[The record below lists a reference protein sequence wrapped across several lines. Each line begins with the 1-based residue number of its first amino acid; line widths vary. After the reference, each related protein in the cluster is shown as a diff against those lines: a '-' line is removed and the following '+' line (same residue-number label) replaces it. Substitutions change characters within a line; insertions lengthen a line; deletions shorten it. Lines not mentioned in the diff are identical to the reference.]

1 MITRKAAILAVFA
14 VLTLMAATAPALRAE
29 PPKVGTVLPQGLVLS
44 SPLGGE
50 ERNYLGSGD
59 GGTFKLSAVKADFLI
74 VEVVGVYCPQCH
86 IQAPLFDKFYTR
98 LAKDSELGGK
108 VKMLGLAAGA
118 TKEEMEYLRGSGVY
132 KYPIAWDPDF
142 VAHKQLGEPKTPFTM
157 VVDSK
162 GKVLFAHM
170 GIIEDV
176 SAFYEQ
182 VSKLAQ

>member
-1 MITRKAAILAVFA
+1 MTTLKAATLAVFA
-14 VLTLMAATAPALRAE
+14 VLTILAATAPVLRAE

-44 SPLGGE
+44 APIGAE
-50 ERNYLGSGD
+50 ERNYLGCGD

-86 IQAPLFDKFYTR
+86 IQAPLFDKFHAR
-98 LAKDSELGGK
+98 LTNDSDLSRK

-132 KYPIAWDPDF
+132 KYPVAWDPDF
-142 VAHKQLGEPKTPFTM
+142 AAHKLLGEPKTPFTM

-162 GKVLFAHM
+162 GKVLFAQM
-170 GIIEDV
+170 GIIEDMN
-176 SAFYEQ
+176 AFYEQ
-182 VSKLAQ
+182 VGKLVR